1 MKQSLVLLAILLK
14 AGQIVS
20 AQEKSN
26 PLTISGY
33 AEVYYQYDFSNPIN
47 NKRPRFVY
55 SHDRNNE
62 FNLNLGF
69 IKAAYNTEMQRDNLA
84 ITAGTYM
91 NVDYYIL
98 PNLVWRTEVK
108 NLNSKDVIFLDRD
121 NEMDKNN
128 VSAIS
133 SIDVNF

>member
-1 MKQSLVLLAILLK
+1 M
-14 AGQIVS
+14 S

-84 ITAGTYM
+84 IAAGTYM